1 MNRKNKSEKRT
12 LGEKIVTALDI
23 PSELLPRKTLVEIHG
38 SSLVKI
44 QGAGG
49 ILLYTENEIRISLR
63 EKGSFLCVLGHGL
76 CCNSYNMGAV
86 GIEGRIRSVSFCH
99 GEKEEENER

>member
-1 MNRKNKSEKRT
+1 MFSTMTGVLILSKMQEIFMTSFRQ
-12 LGEKIVTALDI
+12 L
-23 PSELLPRKTLVEIHG
+23 RKTLVEIHG

-86 GIEGRIRSVSFCH
+86 GIEGKIRSVSFCH